1 MTMSRCLY
9 TLPVLAA
16 ATVLSIAAP
25 VPKARPGQKDPPPNG
40 NTLIK
45 THKDRLTFTRSSDW
59 QGWPPEKAFDDNPN
73 TSWFSATG
81 DTPTGDKLPWVAVTF
96 PEDVAVRRVT
106 VLGNRETSSPAG
118 YTAHVGRLELLDKDG
133 RAVIRAE
140 REGKGDRSDF
150 DFVLSEPFGRVRTVR
165 FTAVK
170 DDTSA
175 GRSQTRCVGVAE
187 VQVE

>member
-1 MTMSRCLY
+1 MSRCLY
-9 TLPVLAA
+9 TLSFLAT
-16 ATVLSIAAP
+16 ATALATAAP
-25 VPKARPGQKDPPPNG
+25 VPKAKPGPKDSSPNG
-40 NTLIK
+40 NALVN
-45 THKDRLTFTRSSDW
+45 THKDRLTFARSSDW
-59 QGWPPEKAFDDNPN
+59 QGWPPEKAFDGKPD

-96 PEDVAVRRVT
+96 PQDVAVRRVT
-106 VLGNRETSSPAG
+106 VLGNREPSSPNG
-118 YTAHVGRLELLDKDG
+118 YTAQVGRLELLDKDG
-133 RAVIRAE
+133 RTVIRAE

-175 GRSQTRCVGVAE
+175 GRSQTRCVGVGE
-187 VQVE
+187 ILVE

>member
-1 MTMSRCLY
+1 MLRF
-9 TLPVLAA
+9 A
-16 ATVLSIAAP
+16 ATLCALAVASILAGASP
-25 VPKARPGQKDPPPNG
+25 VPKAKPGQKDPGPNT
-40 NTLIK
+40 NALVK
-45 THKDRLTFTRSSDW
+45 KYRDRLAFARSSDW
-59 QGWPPEKAFDDNPN
+59 QGWPPEKAFDDNPD

-81 DTPTGDKLPWVAVTF
+81 DTPTGDKFPWISATF

-106 VLGNRETSSPAG
+106 VLGNREPASPTG
-118 YTAHVGRLELLDKDG
+118 YSVLVGRLELLDKDG

-140 REGKGDRSDF
+140 REAKGERFDF

-170 DDTSA
+170 DESSE

-187 VQVE
+187 IQVE

>member
-9 TLPVLAA
+9 TLIAFAA
-16 ATVLSIAAP
+16 AAALTVAAP
-25 VPKARPGQKDPPPNG
+25 VPKARPGHKAQPPND
-40 NTLIK
+40 NALVK
-45 THKDRLTFTRSSDW
+45 AYKDRLAFTRSSDW
-59 QGWPPEKAFDDNPN
+59 QGWPPDKAFDGNAD

-81 DTPTGDKLPWVAVTF
+81 DTPTGDKRPWLAVTF
-96 PEDVAVRRVT
+96 PHDVAVRRVT
-106 VLGNRETSSPAG
+106 VLGNREPSSPIG
-118 YTAHVGRLELLDKDG
+118 YSALVGRLELLDKDG

-165 FTAVK
+165 FTVVK
-170 DDTSA
+170 DDTSE

-187 VQVE
+187 VQIE